1 MDIKEELEL
10 NKKPVRGQR
19 AKIAGNLQKKTLGEL
34 LEESEE
40 NGEISVDLRNYIVD
54 CYKNRTDN
62 FKVFPEALGTHQSRT
77 VVMPLEKPSAE
88 ITSIPLS
95 TNYK

>member
-1 MDIKEELEL
+1 MNMKEELEL
-10 NKKPVRGQR
+10 SKDSTRGKR

-62 FKVFPEALGTHQSRT
+62 
-77 VVMPLEKPSAE
+77 
-88 ITSIPLS
+88 
-95 TNYK
+95 

>member
-1 MDIKEELEL
+1 MNMKEELEL
-10 NKKPVRGQR
+10 SKDSTRGKR

-34 LEESEE
+34 LEENEE

-54 CYKNRTDN
+54 CYKNHTDN
-62 FKVFPEALGTHQSRT
+62 FKVFQEALGTHQSRT
-77 VVMPLEKPSAE
+77 VIMPLEKPSAE

>member
-1 MDIKEELEL
+1 MNMKEELEL
-10 NKKPVRGQR
+10 SKDSTRGKR

-54 CYKNRTDN
+54 CYKNHT
-62 FKVFPEALGTHQSRT
+62 VFQEALGTHQSRT
-77 VVMPLEKPSAE
+77 VIMPSAE